1 MTSWLIL
8 LAAAAP
14 PVSAPSV
21 ESVVVTA
28 QKPKVQTLVDRKVYT
43 VSADLL
49 ATTGSAADILNTLP
63 SVEVDADGALTLR
76 GDTAVTVLVDGKPS
90 AQLSG
95 PAAGLG
101 LLQFPASDIDRIEV
115 MTTPPAQYKVDGSG
129 GVINIIT
136 KKARSAGL
144 AGTAQLSLGDK
155 RRFVSALNLSYGAG
169 PLTLFGGISLR
180 QEYKQRTVTD
190 HRTQINAGSFA
201 DVVGD
206 ETLNEQLRRLTPS
219 FKLGTEYRLSSRSS
233 VGGSLDYHELTG
245 DRSFDQLYSGGPP
258 VAVTTRH
265 SDGYEWDKDLDS
277 EVHLEQKLWRPD
289 ETLTLSAHRSLV
301 RERERYAY
309 LNTSLTPEA
318 GPTRDHLHLSIDLVT
333 TELSADY
340 VLPLPHD
347 QSLKLGLNFEDDN
360 NQFDN
365 FGDTTDP
372 ATGALVID
380 PTITNHFR
388 YRQDISAVYGDYQRT
403 FRRWTLQTGLR
414 LEQTDTKARLLDG
427 QITNSGRY
435 VRAYPSLHLD
445 RELTDQSKLSISLA
459 RRVNRPNAEALN
471 PFSDHQD
478 VHNLRAGNPNLLPQD
493 TIAFEAGYS
502 FESKAISYG
511 ATFYYRFTRDAFTT
525 ITTPVGDGVLLTTGA
540 NLPKSRSG
548 GAEFTANGKVTD
560 SVAFK
565 LSGNLFTNE
574 IDATAIGGAG
584 LRSSTGLNLKA
595 SLDYHPT
602 KIDTAQAS
610 FSRSDRRLT
619 AQGSVG
625 PVNILNLG
633 YRRQITPSL
642 ALVATY
648 SDALNGQILR
658 RKLVTP
664 DLDDDY
670 RRLQRGRIAYVG
682 VTYAFGAPKKAKP
695 QGFEYEP

>member
-1 MTSWLIL
+1 MVI
-8 LAAAAP
+8 AAAAATANAP
-14 PVSAPSV
+14 PAV

-28 QKPKVQTLVDRKVYT
+28 QKPQVQTLVDRKVYT
-43 VSADLL
+43 VSAELL

-76 GDTAVTVLVDGKPS
+76 GDSSVTVLVDGKPS

-101 LLQFPASDIDRIEV
+101 LLQFPASDIDKVEV

-136 KKARSAGL
+136 KKSRSAGL
-144 AGTAQLSLGDK
+144 AGTAQLSLGDM
-155 RRFVSALNLSYGAG
+155 RRFVSAVNLSYGAG
-169 PLTLFGGISLR
+169 PLTLSGGIGLR

-190 HRTQINAGSFA
+190 HRVQGASGAQT
-201 DVVGD
+201 VGD

-219 FKLGTEYRLSSRSS
+219 FKLGAEYRLTPRSS
-233 VGGSLDYHELTG
+233 VGGSLNYHELTG
-245 DRSFDQLYSGGPP
+245 DRYFDQLYSGGPP
-258 VAVTTRH
+258 TSVTTRH

-277 EVHLEQKLWRPD
+277 ELHFEQKLARPD
-289 ETLTLSAHRSLV
+289 ETFSLSAHRSLV

-309 LNTSLTPEA
+309 LSTGLTPA
-318 GPTRDHLHLSIDLVT
+318 TAPTRDHLHLSIDLVT

-347 QSLKLGLNFEDDN
+347 QTLKLGLNFEDDN

-365 FGDTTDP
+365 FGDTVDP
-372 ATGALVID
+372 ATGLAVSD

-388 YRQDISAVYGDYQRT
+388 YRQDISAAYGDYRRT
-403 FRRWTLQTGLR
+403 LGRWTVQTGLR

-427 QITNSGRY
+427 QITNSGGY
-435 VRAYPSLHLD
+435 FRAYPSLHLD
-445 RELTDQSKLSISLA
+445 RELTDQSKLSISIA

-478 VHNLRAGNPNLLPQD
+478 IHNLRAGNPKLLPQD
-493 TIAFEAGYS
+493 TIALEAGYN
-502 FESKAISYG
+502 FETRALSYG
-511 ATFYYRFTRDAFTT
+511 VTGYYRFTRDAFTT
-525 ITTPVGDGVLLTTGA
+525 ITTVVSDGVLLTTGA

-548 GAEFTANGKVTD
+548 GAEFTANGKITQ
-560 SVAFK
+560 SLSYK

-574 IDATAIGGAG
+574 IDATPIGGAG
-584 LRSSTGLNLKA
+584 LRSATGLNLKA
-595 SLDYHPT
+595 SLDYRPT
-602 KIDTAQAS
+602 KIDAAQVS

-633 YRRQITPSL
+633 YRRQMAPSL
-642 ALVATY
+642 ALVSTY
-648 SDALNGQILR
+648 SDALNGQNTHR
-658 RKLVTP
+658 RLTTP
-664 DLDDDY
+664 VLSDDY
-670 RRLQRGRIAYVG
+670 QRLQRGRILYVG
-682 VTYAFGAPKKAKP
+682 LTYAFGAPKTSKP
-695 QGFEYEP
+695 QSFEYEP

>member
-1 MTSWLIL
+1 MVF
-8 LAAAAP
+8 AAAAASTAAAP
-14 PVSAPSV
+14 PSV

-28 QKPKVQTLVDRKVYT
+28 QKPQVQTLVDRKVYT

-49 ATTGSAADILNTLP
+49 STTGSAADILNTLP
-63 SVEVDADGALTLR
+63 SVEVDADGALSLR
-76 GDTAVTVLVDGKPS
+76 GDTSVTVLVDGKPS

-115 MTTPPAQYKVDGSG
+115 MTTPPAQYKAEGSG

-136 KKARSAGL
+136 KRSRSAGL

-169 PLTLFGGISLR
+169 PLTLSGGIGLR
-180 QEYKQRTVTD
+180 QDYKQRTVND
-190 HRTQINAGSFA
+190 HRAQGTPGAQT
-201 DVVGD
+201 VGD

-219 FKLGTEYRLSSRSS
+219 FKLGAEYRLTPRSS
-233 VGGSLDYHELTG
+233 VGGSLDYQELTG
-245 DRSFDQLYSGGPP
+245 DRYFDQLYAGGPP
-258 VAVTTRH
+258 PSVTTRH
-265 SDGYEWDKDLDS
+265 SDGYEWRKEGAGEL
-277 EVHLEQKLWRPD
+277 HFEQKLSRPD
-289 ETLTLSAHRSLV
+289 ETLSLSAHRSLV

-309 LNTSLTPEA
+309 LNA
-318 GPTRDHLHLSIDLVT
+318 GLAPATAPTRDRLRLSIDLVT

-340 VLPLPHD
+340 ALPLPHD
-347 QSLKLGLNFEDDN
+347 QTLKLGLNFEDDN

-365 FGDTTDP
+365 FGDTADP
-372 ATGALVID
+372 VTGLAASD

-388 YRQDISAVYGDYQRT
+388 YRQDISAAYADYRRT
-403 FRRWTLQTGLR
+403 LGRWTLQTGLR
-414 LEQTDTKARLLDG
+414 LEETDTKARLLTG
-427 QITNSGRY
+427 QITNSGGY

-445 RELTDQSKLSISLA
+445 RELTDQSKLSISVA

-478 VHNLRAGNPNLLPQD
+478 VHNLRAGNPKLLPQD
-493 TIAFEAGYS
+493 TIALEAGYN
-502 FESKAISYG
+502 FETRALSYG
-511 ATFYYRFTRDAFTT
+511 VTGYYRFTRDAFTT
-525 ITTPVGDGVLLTTGA
+525 ITTVVSDGVLLTTGA

-548 GAEFTANGKVTD
+548 GAEFTANGKITQ
-560 SVAFK
+560 SLSFK
-565 LSGNLFTNE
+565 LNGNLFTNE
-574 IDATAIGGAG
+574 IDATPIGGVG

-595 SLDYHPT
+595 SLDYRPT
-602 KIDTAQAS
+602 KLDAAQVS

-633 YRRQITPSL
+633 YRRQMTPSL
-642 ALVATY
+642 ALVTTC
-648 SDALNGQILR
+648 SDAFNGQNTHR
-658 RKLVTP
+658 RLQTP
-664 DLDDDY
+664 VLSDDY
-670 RRLQRGRIAYVG
+670 QRLQRGRILYVG
-682 VTYAFGAPKKAKP
+682 LTYAFGAPRKTKP